1 MTEPT
6 LLGTSYPVPPDR
18 MPRLQHLRHMLDS
31 GIDLGNDVVRELLDA
46 VDAAEAARAAL
57 ADEVAELRASLLHIQ
72 QQRDD
77 LRAIFDQQVT
87 SAVAQERE
95 ACARIVS
102 AERGI
107 FATVETRLMVDS
119 IAAAIRARGEQPCGA
134 VALSHPAASA
144 AQERPQG
151 GDAGKAPPAP
161 HQLDSG
167 MLHHCR
173 RGTRQMPRNAEACPE
188 CGTKWSDYL
197 K

>member
-46 VDAAEAARAAL
+46 VYALLDAVNTGEAARDAL
-57 ADEVAELRASLLHIQ
+57 ADELA
-72 QQRDD
+72 D
-77 LRAIFDQQVT
+77 LRQQLNDAYERGRHEGEVD
-87 SAVAQERE
+87 ERE

-107 FATVETRLMVDS
+107 FAAVETRLMVDA
-119 IAAAIRARGEQPCGA
+119 IAAAIRARGFN
-134 VALSHPAASA
+134 STTS
-144 AQERPQG
+144 
-151 GDAGKAPPAP
+151 
-161 HQLDSG
+161 DSG